1 MTTIYYLIKRN
12 ILVYIRD
19 RTSVFF
25 SLLSM
30 IIVIGLMIL
39 FLGNMNRDNVV
50 YLLEQYGSNRDADLD
65 LQNATY
71 LIQVWTIAGL
81 LVVNSLTVSLTMIGI
96 MIEDERN
103 NRIACFYVAPIKR
116 ICMAIGY
123 VIAAVITASLICILT
138 LMIAQS
144 YLFFTSSTVFTLQ
157 QNVKIIGLI
166 IANAFVYSSLLFLV
180 AIFVHSV
187 SAWSALGTILG
198 TLVGFVGAI
207 YLPMGML
214 PESVQ
219 NTLKCLPVLHGTSL
233 MRRVCTQIALEN
245 TFLGVPSEVSKEYQ
259 RYMGITVEYKEQVF
273 TSEFQLTFLLLCAI
287 IALIVSSIILK
298 RKALGER

>member
-1 MTTIYYLIKRN
+1 MITIHYLVKRN
-12 ILVYIRD
+12 LLTYIRD
-19 RTSVFF
+19 KTTVFF

-65 LQNATY
+65 LKNATY

-81 LVVNSLTVSLTMIGI
+81 LVVNSLTVSLTMIGS
-96 MIEDERN
+96 MIEDEGKK
-103 NRIACFYVAPIKR
+103 RIASFYVAPIKR
-116 ICMAIGY
+116 SSMAIGY
-123 VIAAVITASLICILT
+123 ITAAVIMASFICFLT
-138 LMIAQS
+138 LAISQG
-144 YLFFTSSTVFTLQ
+144 YLFITGSTIFTLQ
-157 QNVKIIGLI
+157 QVIKITGLI
-166 IANAFVYSSLLFLV
+166 IANAFAYSTLLFFV

-187 SAWSALGTILG
+187 SAWSALGSILG

-219 NTLKCLPVLHGTSL
+219 NVLKCLPILHGTSL
-233 MRRVCTQIALEN
+233 MRRVCTEIALEN
-245 TFLGVPSEVSKEYQ
+245 TFLGVPSDVSKEYQ
-259 RYMGITVEYKEQVF
+259 RYMGITVEYKDQLF
-273 TSEFQLTFLLLCAI
+273 TNGFQLSFLLLCAI
-287 IALIVSSIILK
+287 LALIVSSILLK
-298 RKALGER
+298 RKSLKER